1 MNQSQILIILG
12 IISIFLELILGV
24 ATGFD
29 LFLVGLSLIVGGGL
43 GLVFTDTVGLISTLV
58 LIVLYIVFGRAFLK
72 SKLTTSI
79 IPSNSDALIGKNGV
93 VTAQISP
100 HHPGKIKIDGEIW
113 RAESD
118 TTIDIG
124 KSVVVKSLSGV
135 TLKVVSV

>member
-1 MNQSQILIILG
+1 VNQSQILIILG

>member
-1 MNQSQILIILG
+1 M
-12 IISIFLELILGV
+12 